1 LQLTNEYTNILTIT
15 PIKLPQR
22 KLNGTTLLGIT
33 EKEIQLKRKEV
44 AHTLMMFEGN
54 RVILN

>member
-1 LQLTNEYTNILTIT
+1 MKYNNIYF
-15 PIKLPQR
+15 
-22 KLNGTTLLGIT
+22 LNGTTLLGIT